1 MPQEGAGLEP
11 GSTSINLHSAH
22 SAMPPDLPA
31 LAEHSQLLVDLGT
44 SDDAVRGTTVG
55 AYFPLY
61 VPFAEAVA
69 AFASQI
75 QDHAMEAEATFGR
88 PLPPCPGHTPPDRQ
102 RHRWH
107 RSLGVSHLSRPP
119 PRARPPRAADLTQF
133 RAPGAVRQRRSP
145 VPAEPIGD
153 IDCGGLLVQFP
164 R

>member
-1 MPQEGAGLEP
+1 MNVAVVERVRQVAQAVLRGLGHQAPPWEVLRVGWMPQEGAGLEP

-88 PLPPCPGHTPPDRQ
+88 PLPPCPGHTHP
-102 RHRWH
+102 
-107 RSLGVSHLSRPP
+107 
-119 PRARPPRAADLTQF
+119 LTANVTGGIAVWECPTSPAHHQEPVL
-133 RAPGAVRQRRSP
+133 PGQP
-145 VPAEPIGD
+145 T
-153 IDCGGLLVQFP
+153 
-164 R
+164 